1 MSIQDKIDDIL
12 TQLCN
17 SNNHNLECIKEMTI
31 ESYMD
36 VSNTDLPIMV
46 RISSDYSL
54 LGVEDAEGSIC
65 DMLLDLA
72 HSGINWRYVISKITI
87 VKVTIIEQEKEQ
99 MSLTG

>member
-1 MSIQDKIDDIL
+1 MNIQAKIDDIL

-46 RISSDYSL
+46 RILSDYSL
-54 LGVEDAEGSIC
+54 VGKEDAEDRIC
-65 DMLLDLA
+65 DILLDLT
-72 HSGINWRYVISKITI
+72 HQGNTWRNVISKIPKAT
-87 VKVTIIEQEKEQ
+87 VIEQEVKA
-99 MSLTG
+99 